1 MFENEVELRG
11 GQINQSEKDL
21 AEWDR
26 DKIHPTLWRAHRKEK
41 VFKNSTGRNCE
52 QFINEC
58 SLEEF
63 KRCSRIQV
71 RSDQG
76 QSSAVWC
83 SSLQCSWVQRVRVS
97 GWGIFSIQS
106 TQSVHGS
113 WVCEVLRQILHGQFY
128 RDGFQKEYPRQGW
141 RQNEENQYKEPE
153 D

>member
-113 WVCEVLRQILHGQFY
+113 WVCLWVHASFEAIAKVRHTRL
-128 RDGFQKEYPRQGW
+128 
-141 RQNEENQYKEPE
+141 NQPAWKGVSSPSS
-153 D
+153 